1 VSQPHEWCIRWRPR
15 PTARLRLFCVAHA
28 GGGASAYR
36 SWAARLPPE
45 IEVVAL
51 QPPGRENRLL
61 ETPLCAV
68 SDLVPR
74 IVDTVQPLLELPH
87 AWFGHSLG
95 ALVAFETCHELRRRG
110 MPAPV
115 RLAVSGRPAPHLPQC
130 HPPIH
135 DAPAADL
142 VTRLRELDGT
152 PRALL
157 DDAETLAAL
166 LPLLRADLKMSETYQ
181 WRPGPPLDYPISVFG
196 GRQDQFASLAELQ
209 AWHRHTT
216 RGCIVRVLPGGH
228 FFLHEQPEH
237 ILSAMANDL
246 FGVNTM
252 VRADGLQ
259 VSDREN
265 VRYGSATPQ
274 EGTA

>member
-1 VSQPHEWCIRWRPR
+1 M
-15 PTARLRLFCVAHA
+15 
-28 GGGASAYR
+28 
-36 SWAARLPPE
+36 
-45 IEVVAL
+45 

-61 ETPLCAV
+61 EKPLRAV

-74 IVDTVQPLLELPH
+74 LVDTVQLLLELPH

-95 ALVAFETCHELRRRG
+95 ALVAFEACRELRRRG

-115 RLAVSGRPAPHLPQC
+115 RLAVSGPPAPHLPRC
-130 HPPIH
+130 HTPVH
-135 DAPAADL
+135 DAPTANL
-142 VTRLRELDGT
+142 VTRLRELKGT

-166 LPLLRADLKMSETYQ
+166 LPLLRADLEMSETYQ

-196 GRQDQFASLAELQ
+196 GRRDQFASPAELH
-209 AWHRHTT
+209 AWRRHTT
-216 RGCIVRVLPGGH
+216 KGCIVRVLPGGH

-237 ILSAMANDL
+237 FLSALTDDL
-246 FGVNTM
+246 FRLNTM
-252 VRADGLQ
+252 VEADGMQ

-274 EGTA
+274 EGTAQ